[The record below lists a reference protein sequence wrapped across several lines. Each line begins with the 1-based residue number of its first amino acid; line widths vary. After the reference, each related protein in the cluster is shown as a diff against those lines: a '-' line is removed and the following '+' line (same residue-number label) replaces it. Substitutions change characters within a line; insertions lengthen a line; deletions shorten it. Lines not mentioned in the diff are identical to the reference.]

1 MWARKSWQAKD
12 MFGKKK
18 INLRKQAASLIAS
31 FQFSMLGKNAMS
43 AYAPSRKIKDEYKY
57 NA

>member
-1 MWARKSWQAKD
+1 